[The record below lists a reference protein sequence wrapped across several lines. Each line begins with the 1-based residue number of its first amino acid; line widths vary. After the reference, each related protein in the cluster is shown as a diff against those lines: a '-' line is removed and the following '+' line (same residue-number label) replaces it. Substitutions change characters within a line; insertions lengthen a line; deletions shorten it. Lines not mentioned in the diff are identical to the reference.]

1 MRSRILPVIL
11 MGLISLG
18 LAYFGQRAHG
28 QAAAGEPGIAPLAA
42 THLQAQ
48 QPEAWWIAVSLSL
61 ELATAIPDAEAL
73 AQQIP
78 EAREVLRWNASLQS
92 FDSWIPDS
100 VFPPPGGY
108 GINYPVE
115 LGGVYFVLVAPSNT
129 TLFNMQGVVPLLGAY
144 SFALLGDGQECLWN
158 PITVPFGANIVP
170 NAQGLADTFD
180 IGNAQRVAYWS
191 AIDQAFIRWTPLN
204 EFPPPAGRGT
214 NFQVLEGSPYF
225 VCLETNESW
234 P

>member
-1 MRSRILPVIL
+1 MRSRIPPVIL
-11 MGLISLG
+11 IGLISLG
-18 LAYFGQRAHG
+18 LAYFGHRAHG
-28 QAAAGEPGIAPLAA
+28 QAAAGEPAIAPLAA

-48 QPEAWWIAVSLSL
+48 PPQAWWIALSLPL
-61 ELATAIPDAEAL
+61 ELATAIPDAETL

-78 EAREVLRWNASLQS
+78 GAREVLHWNASLQS
-92 FDSWIPDS
+92 FDSWVPDS

-115 LGGVYFVLVAPSNT
+115 LGGVYFVLATSSMPS
-129 TLFNMQGVVPLLGAY
+129 LLDIQGAVPALGTYSFDLLGN
-144 SFALLGDGQECLWN
+144 SQECLWN
-158 PITVPFGANIVP
+158 PITVPFGANVVP

-180 IGNAQRVAYWS
+180 IGNARRVAYWS
-191 AIDQAFIRWTPLN
+191 AIDQAFILWTPLN
-204 EFPPPAGRGT
+204 EFPPPGGRGT

-225 VCLETNESW
+225 VCLGTNESW